1 MLQRVLEQRIELAR
15 KKMEDSAMI
24 LGLGHPK
31 VYQLSQELDR
41 LHNQWEKEYGF
52 EHRQSEQSY
61 RYEGNLIHVNEA
73 RIERYKIVV

>member
-1 MLQRVLEQRIELAR
+1 MLQRILEQRIELAR

-31 VYQLSQELDR
+31 VYQISQELDR

-52 EHRQSEQSY
+52 EHRQSEQRY
-61 RYEGNLIHVNEA
+61 RYEANLMNVNES
-73 RIERYKIVV
+73 EMDLYKIVV

>member
-15 KKMEDSAMI
+15 KKMEDNAMI

-52 EHRQSEQSY
+52 EHRQSE
-61 RYEGNLIHVNEA
+61 RYHYDSKLIHVNESGMGL
-73 RIERYKIVV
+73 YKIVV